1 MSMAMSTRRLD
12 EDPRRAEPPHLPDD
26 PARHRAP
33 GNAMSQAC
41 RGRRLL
47 RPLVAPPSRAAAGLL
62 LALGALLAAAGNGVA
77 YAQSIVGIDSSNA
90 ITFLNVRGRSAG
102 AKSPAIGA
110 EWNLCNLNVLQQATS
125 AQEMLSGRTPRA
137 QPEEGE
143 TPPTGHSSWRGDAD
157 GSACRPAPSCRATM
171 RSGCLRMCTKVRV
184 GSRLIA

>member
-47 RPLVAPPSRAAAGLL
+47 RALVAPPSRAAAGLL
-62 LALGALLAAAGNGVA
+62 LVLGALLAAAGNGVA

-90 ITFLNVRGRSAG
+90 ITFLITLESKLHLV
-102 AKSPAIGA
+102 
-110 EWNLCNLNVLQQATS
+110 
-125 AQEMLSGRTPRA
+125 
-137 QPEEGE
+137 
-143 TPPTGHSSWRGDAD
+143 
-157 GSACRPAPSCRATM
+157 
-171 RSGCLRMCTKVRV
+171 
-184 GSRLIA
+184 